1 MKTEAITTIKLV
13 AEEGKILTDG
23 IIYGKEIYLAEDR
36 SADEFYEITEAEYE
50 KIIKDNMEELNNG

>member
-23 IIYGKEIYLAEDR
+23 KIYGREIYLANDR
-36 SADEFYEITEAEYE
+36 NANEFYEITDTEYK
-50 KIIKDNMEELNNG
+50 KIIKDNTEE